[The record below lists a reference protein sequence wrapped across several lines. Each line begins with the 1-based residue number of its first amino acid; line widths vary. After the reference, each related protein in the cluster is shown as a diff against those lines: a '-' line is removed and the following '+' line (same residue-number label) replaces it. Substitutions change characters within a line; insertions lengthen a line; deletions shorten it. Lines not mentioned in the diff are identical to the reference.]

1 MEDFHER
8 ALEAIEEVFGDRL
21 KRTPPENTGDAP
33 DGALATVLPTSAEEV
48 VLLTEVA
55 RRYSIPLAALGAETS
70 PDTPAKEGRILVRF
84 DLMRG
89 HRLPDSDEP
98 WAEAEPGALWLEL
111 DDVLR
116 VRGRGLTVYPT
127 SAPKATVGGW
137 LAQDGVGVG
146 SFEYGRLRENVVSAD
161 VVTPDGGRRTVDG
174 EELRTVVGPE
184 NGGAIVV
191 GARFRTRRAEDDV
204 PYALAFGDSEDLA
217 RTVASILDAGVPLWH
232 LGLLSLQMAR
242 LRGLGEEY
250 LLFGAYPGER
260 ESPAG
265 DALREVASL
274 NDGRLLPS
282 PDAYRVWGERFFPV
296 MPSHPTPTLSERT
309 FVPVTGISASLARSP
324 EMAVQGTVTRS
335 GEVLLL
341 AFDPGEVTMLR

>member
-1 MEDFHER
+1 M
-8 ALEAIEEVFGDRL
+8 
-21 KRTPPENTGDAP
+21 
-33 DGALATVLPTSAEEV
+33 
-48 VLLTEVA
+48 LLLDVA
-55 RRYSIPLAALGAETS
+55 RRYSVPLSALGAETS
-70 PDTPAKEGRILVRF
+70 PDTLAKEGRILVRF
-84 DLMRG
+84 DLMRD

-111 DDVLR
+111 DNNLR
-116 VRGRGLTVYPT
+116 LRGRGLTVYPT

-146 SFEYGRLRENVVSAD
+146 SFEYGRLWENVLSAD
-161 VVTPDGGRRTVDG
+161 VVTPDGERRTVNG
-174 EELRTVVGPE
+174 EELRSVVGPE

-191 GARFRTRRAEDDV
+191 GARLRTRRAEVDV
-204 PYALAFGDSEDLA
+204 PCVLAFGDSEDLA
-217 RTVASILDAGVPLWH
+217 RAVTSILDAGVPLWH

-260 ESPAG
+260 EAPTG
-265 DALREVASL
+265 GALREVASL
-274 NDGRLLPS
+274 NHGRLLPS

-296 MPSHPTPTLSERT
+296 MPSHPTPILSDRT
-309 FVPVTGISASLARSP
+309 FVPVTGISAFLAKRS

-341 AFDPGEVTMLR
+341 AFDPGEVTVAR